1 MRRADRL
8 FRIIQ
13 ILRRRRTPITAN
25 DIADELET
33 SLRTIYRDIAQLL
46 ADRVPIRGEAGI
58 GYVLEQGFD
67 MPPLMLTP
75 DEIEAAIL
83 GAQWVTGRAD
93 AALSRAASDLI
104 AKIGAVVPEH
114 LRPLVMD
121 PALTSPNWY
130 PVQPDT
136 VDMGRMRAAIHAQT
150 KVAVQY
156 RNVKEESTSR
166 VIWPVA
172 VSYFETVRVIVAWCE
187 LRQSF
192 RNFRTD
198 RVLDAQFLADRYP
211 TPRVRLLAAWKKQM
225 KKEHEEMMTRR
236 AAELPPGAR
245 ARYSR
250 EHPHRSVKS

>member
-104 AKIGAVVPEH
+104 AKIGAVIPEH

-130 PVQPDT
+130 PVQPDAI
-136 VDMGRMRAAIHAQT
+136 DMSRMRAAIHGQT

-156 RNVKEESTSR
+156 RNLKEESTSR
-166 VIWPVA
+166 IIWPVA
-172 VSYFETVRVIVAWCE
+172 ISYFETVRVIVAWCE
-187 LRQSF
+187 MRQSF

-198 RVLDAQFLADRYP
+198 RVVDAQFLSDRYP
-211 TPRVRLLAAWKKQM
+211 TPRVRLLVAWKKQM
-225 KKEHEEMMTRR
+225 KKEHEEMVARR
-236 AAELPPGAR
+236 ASLPPGAR

-250 EHPHRSVKS
+250 EHPYKAGRI

>member
-75 DEIEAAIL
+75 DEVEAAIL

-93 AALSRAASDLI
+93 TALSRAASDLI
-104 AKIGAVVPEH
+104 AKIGAVIPEH
-114 LRPLVMD
+114 MRPLVVE
-121 PALTSPNWY
+121 PALQSPNWRS
-130 PVQPDT
+130 VQPDA
-136 VDMGRMRAAIHAQT
+136 VDMARMREAIHAQM
-150 KVAVQY
+150 KVRLQY
-156 RNVKEESTSR
+156 RNEKEETTAR
-166 VIWPVA
+166 TIWPFA

-187 LRQSF
+187 LRAAF
-192 RNFRTD
+192 RSFRTD
-198 RVLDAQFLADRYP
+198 RVLEAQFLAERYP
-211 TPRVRLLAAWKKQM
+211 TPRVRLLATWKKEQ
-225 KKEHEEMMTRR
+225 KKERELVLAKRAHMTDAKR
-236 AAELPPGAR
+236 
-245 ARYSR
+245 
-250 EHPHRSVKS
+250 VVV

>member
-13 ILRRRRTPITAN
+13 ILRRRRTPVTAN

-33 SLRTIYRDIAQLL
+33 SLRTVYRDIAQLI

-93 AALSRAASDLI
+93 APLARAASDLI
-104 AKIGAVVPEH
+104 AKIGAVIPEH
-114 LRPLVMD
+114 LRPLVFD
-121 PALTSPNWY
+121 PALTSPNWR
-130 PVQPDT
+130 PVQPDS
-136 VDMGRMRAAIHAQT
+136 VDMSLMRAAIHDQT
-150 KVAVQY
+150 KVAIQY
-156 RNVKEESTSR
+156 RNLKEESTSR

-187 LRQSF
+187 LRHSF

-198 RVLDAQFLADRYP
+198 RVLEAQFLRDRYP

-225 KKEHEEMMTRR
+225 KQEHEAMAAKR
-236 AAELPPGAR
+236 AAAHPGVR
-245 ARYSR
+245 
-250 EHPHRSVKS
+250 P